1 MAKAY
6 TPGLKVT
13 ARTTYRVRRLLPVS
27 GDVRVK
33 VGDSVSAET
42 VVAETFLEGDVFPI
56 KVAGMLSV
64 NPSELMP
71 LMLKRAGDIVQVG
84 DALARSKGIFG
95 MMKTEAKSTAAGTL
109 ESISEST
116 GMVIISRTWR

>member
-71 LMLKRAGDIVQVG
+71 LMLKRCAC
-84 DALARSKGIFG
+84 
-95 MMKTEAKSTAAGTL
+95 AK
-109 ESISEST
+109 
-116 GMVIISRTWR
+116 

>member
-13 ARTTYRVRRLLPVS
+13 ARTTYRVRRLLPVT

-33 VGDSVSAET
+33 VGELVSAET

-56 KVAGMLSV
+56 KVAGMLGA
-64 NPSELMP
+64 NPNELAA
-71 LMLKRAGDIVQVG
+71 LMLKRVLG
-84 DALARSKGIFG
+84 
-95 MMKTEAKSTAAGTL
+95 GTH
-109 ESISEST
+109 
-116 GMVIISRTWR
+116 